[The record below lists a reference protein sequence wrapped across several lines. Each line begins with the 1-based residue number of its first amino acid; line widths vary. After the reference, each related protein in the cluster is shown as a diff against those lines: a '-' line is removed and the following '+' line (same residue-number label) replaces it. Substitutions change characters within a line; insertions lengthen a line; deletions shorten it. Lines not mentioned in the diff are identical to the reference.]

1 MREQASSFAR
11 SRMPEQMQQF
21 CPEQNDRTGAAVL
34 PKAVYES
41 RGQGYCVFFS
51 GKKSTDMYNKLCV

>member
-1 MREQASSFAR
+1 MREKA
-11 SRMPEQMQQF
+11 QQL
-21 CPEQNDRTGAAVL
+21 CPEQNERTGAAVL

-41 RGQGYCVFFS
+41 RGQGCCVFFS

>member
-1 MREQASSFAR
+1 MREQA
-11 SRMPEQMQQF
+11 QQL

-41 RGQGYCVFFS
+41 RGQGCCVFFS

>member
-1 MREQASSFAR
+1 MREQA
-11 SRMPEQMQQF
+11 QQLYL
-21 CPEQNDRTGAAVL
+21 EQNAGADAAVL

-41 RGQGYCVFFS
+41 RGQGCCVFFS